1 MTEMQIERKRGG
13 FLSVWLILLAVFSSI
28 LLIVLLGPPTLYS
41 SYFSFIRAS
50 IPAWRLA
57 VFPVVIILAIVFIR
71 AAWKWKKWG
80 VLGLYGMAIAASAIA
95 LAFANASPN
104 PDATIFIF
112 PLGLVVIALTAVLAI
127 LVRPVWKYFEG
138 DVLLQQHKLKE
149 IQIEKKRRRF
159 LSVWLIYLLFFN
171 SLFMLSTS
179 VSRINYVAFDW
190 DFTEGAGLV
199 FILVGI
205 VLSIVFSLAAL
216 MWKKWGIVGVTAMTI
231 WSSVICIVNLVIWN
245 SRNELGPRIDLVL
258 GIVGIV
264 ILAILVRPVWKYFK
278 WR

>member
-1 MTEMQIERKRGG
+1 MLIEKKRGI
-13 FLSVWLILLAVFSSI
+13 FLSVWLILLAVFSSV
-28 LLIVLLGPPTLYS
+28 LLILLLGPPTLYP

-80 VLGLYGMAIAASAIA
+80 VFGLYGMATAASAIA
-95 LAFANASPN
+95 LAFANASPESE
-104 PDATIFIF
+104 AFLFIGIPGF
-112 PLGLVVIALTAVLAI
+112 IVIALLVVLAI
-127 LVRPVWKYFEG
+127 LVRPVWKFFEG
-138 DVLLQQHKLKE
+138 EALLQLNKVEE
-149 IQIEKKRRRF
+149 IQIGKKRRIF
-159 LSVWLIYLLFFN
+159 LPVWLIYLLFFN

-179 VSRINYVAFDW
+179 VLLVTNVVFNWSI
-190 DFTEGAGLV
+190 TEGAGLV

-231 WSSVICIVNLVIWN
+231 WSSIICIVNLVMWN
-245 SRNELGPRIDLVL
+245 FNIEFGRDELVL

-264 ILAILVRPVWKYFK
+264 ILAILVRPVWKYFE